1 MVINNYE
8 TVSRILCCSRLHI
21 HKADIL
27 MFLLTLLEIL
37 YLSYLFSFQHA
48 ADCSEY
54 WYNIC
59 RVTINS
65 NEI

>member
-1 MVINNYE
+1 MKPFQEFFVAPAYTFTN
-8 TVSRILCCSRLHI
+8 
-21 HKADIL
+21 L